1 MEDGTRIAQVRA
13 PPGAR
18 GRAFAGNRAAG
29 ARHVRHPGSLSP
41 QAIGLEAMAR
51 TVMIMAGG
59 TGGHIFPGLAV
70 ADLLRARDWRV
81 VWLGSPSGMEAEV
94 VPRHGYPMA
103 WVQFGG
109 LRGKGLAT
117 ALLLPVRL
125 LRAFWQALRALRAE
139 RPSAVLGMGGYIA
152 FPGGMMASLCG
163 IPLLLHEQNSV
174 AGLANRVLSRVADRV
189 LTAFPGV
196 LPGAVCVGNPVR
208 ADIAALPEPAQR
220 YAQRDGRLRLLVIG
234 GSLGAAALNEAV
246 PRALAAMDPAMR
258 PLVTHQA
265 GAKHLETLRANYRSA
280 GVEGELVAFID
291 DMAAA
296 YAGAD
301 LVICRAGAT
310 TVSELAAAGVAS
322 LMVPYPHAVDDHQTG
337 NARHLADRGAAMM
350 VRQQDLHP
358 DALAGILASLDR
370 ASLAAMAAK
379 ARALG
384 QPGAVGSLADACME
398 LGAAADG
405 RRRAA

>member
-1 MEDGTRIAQVRA
+1 
-13 PPGAR
+13 
-18 GRAFAGNRAAG
+18 
-29 ARHVRHPGSLSP
+29 
-41 QAIGLEAMAR
+41 MAR

-70 ADLLRARDWRV
+70 ADLLRSREWRV

-103 WVQFGG
+103 WVQFSG
-109 LRGKGLAT
+109 LRGKGLST

-125 LRAFWQALRALRAE
+125 LRAFWQSLRALRAE

-174 AGLANRVLSRVADRV
+174 AGLTNRVLARLADRV

-196 LPGAVCVGNPVR
+196 LPGADCVGNPVR
-208 ADIAALPEPAQR
+208 AEIAVLPDPAQR
-220 YAQRDGRLRLLVIG
+220 YGQRDGRLRLVVIG
-234 GSLGAAALNEAV
+234 GSLGAAALNEVV
-246 PRALAAMDPAMR
+246 PRALALMDPASR

-265 GAKHLETLRANYRSA
+265 GARHLDTLRANYRDA
-280 GVEGELVAFID
+280 GVEGDLVAFID
-291 DMAAA
+291 DMASA

-301 LVICRAGAT
+301 LVVCRAGAT

-337 NARHLADRGAAMM
+337 NARYLAGQGAAMM
-350 VRQQDLHP
+350 VRQQDL
-358 DALAGILASLDR
+358 DARALATLLASLDR
-370 ASLAAMAAK
+370 TALAGMAAK
-379 ARALG
+379 ARALDR
-384 QPGAVGSLADACME
+384 PGAVGSLADACME
-398 LGAAADG
+398 LGSAADG